1 VIAAATALIAIC
13 IARVAA
19 VSAYY
24 GPTNDEAAH
33 IAGGYDML
41 HGIPGFD
48 IEHPPLARILFA
60 WPLRNV
66 SSPKVHDMFSF
77 RRGGALL
84 ASGDYL
90 ANLVRVRR
98 GNLVF
103 LAALLI
109 AVFVWTRR
117 EFGDVAALIAL
128 TLVSTLPPI
137 LAHASIATTDLAVT
151 AMLPIALLAVMIW
164 LERPSLLRT
173 ILLAAAIGAG
183 MLSKF
188 SFPVFFGMALVFL
201 LPGRLTPAHLRPAAI
216 TLALAGLMVWGGYR
230 FTFGTLGVAH
240 PRGVEMAHLGAFDW
254 IADVP
259 VPAPLFFGGL
269 LDVKLHNDRGH
280 DAYLFGRWTREG
292 RWYYFPAI
300 LLFDTPFPFLILAG
314 VGAVM
319 LIRTRRWYLALL
331 PLAVL
336 FPAIFSRMNLG
347 IRHVMPMY
355 PLLAILAGYAAVTI
369 RRHWIV
375 VLLVAWQLVTTT
387 LAHPNYLGWT
397 NELSL
402 WHREPIALDSN
413 LDWGQDAL
421 PLARVC
427 RQLGVQRIGLAIATM
442 ADLDRMGMPP
452 RYALDP
458 LTPAHGW
465 VAVSIDPLL
474 HYREQNPAN
483 FAWLSRATRTIRVG
497 RAITLYEMP

>member
-1 VIAAATALIAIC
+1 M
-13 IARVAA
+13 
-19 VSAYY
+19 SAYY

-48 IEHPPLARILFA
+48 IEHPPLARVFFA

-66 SSPKVHDMFSF
+66 PSPKVHDMFSF

-90 ANLVRVRR
+90 TNLVNVRR

-103 LAALLI
+103 LAAMLI
-109 AVFVWTRR
+109 AAFVWTRR
-117 EFGDVAALIAL
+117 EFGDVAALTAL
-128 TLVSTLPPI
+128 LLVSTLPPI

-151 AMLPIALLAVMIW
+151 ATLPVALLALMVW
-164 LERPSLLRT
+164 LERPSVFRT
-173 ILLAAAIGAG
+173 ILLAVAIGAG
-183 MLSKF
+183 LLSKF
-188 SFPVFFGMALVFL
+188 SFPVFFGMALLIL
-201 LPGRLTPAHLRPAAI
+201 LPGRVTKAHLRPAAI
-216 TLALAGLMVWGGYR
+216 AVGLSALIVWGGYR
-230 FTFGTLGVAH
+230 FSFGTLGLAH
-240 PRGVEMAHLGAFDW
+240 PRGVEMAHLGAYDW

-292 RWYYFPAI
+292 RWYYFPVL
-300 LLFDTPFPFLILAG
+300 LLFDTPIAFLILAAA
-314 VGAVM
+314 GAVM
-319 LIRTRRWYLALL
+319 LIRTPRWYLALL

-336 FPAIFSRMNLG
+336 VPAIVSRMNLG

-369 RRHWIV
+369 RRHWVV

-387 LAHPNYLGWT
+387 LAHPDYLGWT
-397 NELSL
+397 NELRL
-402 WHREPIALDSN
+402 LHPDPIALDSN

-421 PLARVC
+421 PLARKC
-427 RQLGVQRIGLAIATM
+427 RELGVQRIGLMIATM
-442 ADLDRMGMPP
+442 GDLDRMGMPP

-458 LTPAHGW
+458 MTPAHGW

-474 HYREQNPAN
+474 HSRAENPAN
-483 FAWLSRATRTIRVG
+483 FAWLSRATRRIRVG
-497 RAITLYEMP
+497 RAVMLYEMPSGRAARAR